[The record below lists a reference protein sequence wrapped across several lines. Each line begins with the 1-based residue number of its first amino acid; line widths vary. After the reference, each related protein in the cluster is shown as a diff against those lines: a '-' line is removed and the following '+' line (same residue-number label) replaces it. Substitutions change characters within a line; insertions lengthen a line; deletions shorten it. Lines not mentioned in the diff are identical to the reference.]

1 MEKRAESKSITT
13 TNHLHINQNQSFQQ
27 IREKK
32 KRTSA
37 PEGKANIGEEDFL
50 LGSVECRILFPSE
63 AEQKKPTDMFT
74 IKEQSNKQ
82 KHSLRHLHR
91 LLQNHSESPSLKRE
105 TEYKTSAKKRIPN
118 SWESLR
124 HQIAE
129 NIEQVKN
136 SKKDNG

>member
-63 AEQKKPTDMFT
+63 AEQKKNNRYVYYKRTDQQT
-74 IKEQSNKQ
+74 GAQPKTSA
-82 KHSLRHLHR
+82 S

-118 SWESLR
+118 S
-124 HQIAE
+124 
-129 NIEQVKN
+129 
-136 SKKDNG
+136 